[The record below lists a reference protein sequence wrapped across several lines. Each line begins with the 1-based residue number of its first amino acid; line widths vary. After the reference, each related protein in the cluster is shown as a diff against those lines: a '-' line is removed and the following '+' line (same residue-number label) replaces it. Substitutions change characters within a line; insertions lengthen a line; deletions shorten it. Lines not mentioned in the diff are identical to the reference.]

1 MMKKRSKIQ
10 KHLAK
15 MVLAA
20 LLCTGGAHGLISP
33 SVAEAAFAPV
43 SGGGSPS
50 PYTIT
55 GTVEKGGVTKIFT
68 VFFITVPVEFSP
80 LPNT

>member
-33 SVAEAAFAPV
+33 SVAEAARHE
-43 SGGGSPS
+43 
-50 PYTIT
+50 IT
-55 GTVEKGGVTKIFT
+55 TDTSISSDETST
-68 VFFITVPVEFSP
+68 
-80 LPNT
+80 